1 MKELL
6 LTLLIGIA
14 AGVIDVLPMIKMKL
28 DKYSEISAFVH
39 YLIAPFIIF
48 NTELFGMAWWLKGGV
63 INLALAVPVVIL
75 AAKDDKTSAPPMIVM
90 SVVLGTVI
98 GIVGH
103 FTFSRSMR
111 LKPGHYIKKE
121 STRPAIYWIAIRLLS
136 LNP

>member
-63 INLALAVPVVIL
+63 INLALAIPVVIL
-75 AAKDDKTSAPPMIVM
+75 AAKDDKISAPPMIVM

-98 GIVGH
+98 GVVGH
-103 FTFSRSMR
+103 FTFS
-111 LKPGHYIKKE
+111 
-121 STRPAIYWIAIRLLS
+121 
-136 LNP
+136 

>member
-48 NTELFGMAWWLKGGV
+48 NTELFGMAWWLKGG
-63 INLALAVPVVIL
+63 ITGLALALPTIIMVMKEDKKSAIPMVI
-75 AAKDDKTSAPPMIVM
+75 M
-90 SVVLGTVI
+90 SVILGTVI

-103 FTFSRSMR
+103 FTFS
-111 LKPGHYIKKE
+111 
-121 STRPAIYWIAIRLLS
+121 
-136 LNP
+136 

>member
-63 INLALAVPVVIL
+63 INLALAIPVVIL
-75 AAKDDKTSAPPMIVM
+75 AAKDDDCHVRCFRDCDWCCGAFYVFVINAP
-90 SVVLGTVI
+90 
-98 GIVGH
+98 
-103 FTFSRSMR
+103 
-111 LKPGHYIKKE
+111 
-121 STRPAIYWIAIRLLS
+121 
-136 LNP
+136 

>member
-48 NTELFGMAWWLKGGV
+48 NTELFGMAWWLKGG
-63 INLALAVPVVIL
+63 LALAIPVVIL

-98 GIVGH
+98 GVVGH
-103 FTFSRSMR
+103 FTFS
-111 LKPGHYIKKE
+111 
-121 STRPAIYWIAIRLLS
+121 
-136 LNP
+136 